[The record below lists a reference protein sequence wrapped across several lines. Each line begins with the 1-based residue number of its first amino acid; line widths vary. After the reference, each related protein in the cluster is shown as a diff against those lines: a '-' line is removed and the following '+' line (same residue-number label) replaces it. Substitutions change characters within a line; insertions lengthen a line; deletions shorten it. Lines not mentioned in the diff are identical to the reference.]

1 MKGLL
6 LAGGLGT
13 RLRPLTDEIPKCL
26 VEIDGRP
33 LLEWWLNAFE
43 ELGVDECFINTHHLA
58 HMVEDYVFQRP
69 NSDWISLVHEPTL
82 LGTAGTIR
90 NLQDN
95 FQDDVLLVAH
105 ADNLVLG
112 SLDGLIAGH
121 LKRPHQ
127 CEMTML
133 TFRSSRKSEVG
144 TVVVDENGVV
154 VEYFEKDPAAPGN
167 LANAAIFVIEHQMIN
182 EIGSAVDFSKEVL
195 PRMVGRLFSV
205 EFEGTLI
212 DIGTPTELDRAR
224 RLVKGR

>member
-26 VEIDGRP
+26 VEIDGSP
-33 LLEWWLNAFE
+33 LLECWLKALE
-43 ELGVDECFINTHHLA
+43 GLGVDECFINTHYLA
-58 HMVEDYVFQRP
+58 HKVEEYVLNRP
-69 NSDWISLVHEPTL
+69 NSDWISLVHEPIL

-90 NLQDN
+90 NLEDK
-95 FQDDVLLVAH
+95 FRDDVLLVAH
-105 ADNLVLG
+105 ADNFVLG
-112 SLDGLIAGH
+112 SLDGLVAAH
-121 LKRPHQ
+121 LRRPPQ
-127 CEMTML
+127 CPMTML

-154 VEYFEKDPAAPGN
+154 VAYFEKDPLAPGN
-167 LANAAIFVIEHQMIN
+167 LANAAIFLIEHQIIN

-195 PRMVGRLFSV
+195 PRLVGRLFSF

-212 DIGTPTELDRAR
+212 DIGTPLELDRAR
-224 RLVKGR
+224 RLVKER

>member
-26 VEIDGRP
+26 VEISGRP
-33 LLEWWLNAFE
+33 LLEWWLCAFE
-43 ELGVDECFINTHHLA
+43 ELGVDKCYINTHHLA
-58 HMVEDYVFQRP
+58 YMVEDYVSRRP

-82 LGTAGTIR
+82 LGTAGTISS
-90 NLQDN
+90 LQDN
-95 FQDDVLLVAH
+95 FLDDMLLVAH

-112 SLDGLIAGH
+112 SLEGLVAGH
-121 LKRPHQ
+121 LGRPPQ
-127 CEMTML
+127 CQMTML

-144 TVVVDENGVV
+144 TVVADENGVV

-167 LANAAIFVIEHQMIN
+167 LANAAIFILEHQIIN

-205 EFEGTLI
+205 EFGGTLI
-212 DIGTPTELDRAR
+212 DIGTPAELDRAR
-224 RLVKGR
+224 RLVKST

>member
-26 VEIDGRP
+26 VEIGGRP
-33 LLEWWLNAFE
+33 LLEWWLDALE
-43 ELGVDECFINTHHLA
+43 ELGADECFINTHYLA
-58 HMVEDYVFQRP
+58 HLIEDYVSDRP
-69 NSDWISLVHEPTL
+69 NNGWISLVHEPTL

-90 NLQDN
+90 SLADK
-95 FQDDVLLVAH
+95 FRDDVLLVAH

-112 SLDGLIAGH
+112 SLDGLVAGH
-121 LKRPHQ
+121 LRRPPQ
-127 CEMTML
+127 CQMTML

-154 VEYFEKDPAAPGN
+154 VEFFEKDPEAPGN
-167 LANAAIFVIEHQMIN
+167 LANAAIFLVEHPIIS

-195 PRMVGRLFSV
+195 PRLVGRLFSV

-224 RLVKGR
+224 GLVKG

>member
-33 LLEWWLNAFE
+33 LLEWWLNALE
-43 ELGVDECFINTHHLA
+43 DLGIEECFINTHHLA
-58 HMVEDYVFQRP
+58 HMVEDYVSHRP

-82 LGTAGTIR
+82 QGTAGTIR
-90 NLQDN
+90 NLEDK
-95 FQDDVLLVAH
+95 FRDDVLLVAH

-112 SLDGLIAGH
+112 SLDNLVAAH
-121 LKRPHQ
+121 LRRPPH
-127 CEMTML
+127 CLLTML

-144 TVVVDENGVV
+144 TVVVDENGIVV
-154 VEYFEKDPAAPGN
+154 GYFEKDPAAPGN
-167 LANAAIFVIEHQMIN
+167 LANAAIFLLEHQIIE

-195 PRMVGRLFSV
+195 PRLVGRLFSV
-205 EFEGTLI
+205 EFEGALI
-212 DIGTPTELDRAR
+212 DIGTPAELDRAR
-224 RLVKGR
+224 RLVEG